1 MPTATVKYLGEL
13 RSEAIHLQSGNRII
27 TDAPTDNHGKGEAF
41 SPTDLLC
48 TSLACCMVSLMG
60 IVAMTHHITLGE
72 IDADVTKTMAAN
84 PRRVSRIEIEMRF
97 AGADY
102 SEKEKQILERAAMT
116 CPVFLSLHPDIE
128 KDIRFI
134 WA

>member
-13 RSEAIHLQSGNRII
+13 RSEATHLQSGEKII
-27 TDAPTDNHGKGEAF
+27 TDAPTDNHGRGEAF
-41 SPTDLLC
+41 SPTDLLS

-60 IVAMTHHITLGE
+60 IVANTHNIALGE
-72 IDADVTKTMAAN
+72 INADVTKTMASD

-97 AGADY
+97 SGATY
-102 SEKEKQILERAAMT
+102 SDKQKTILERAAMT

-128 KDIRFI
+128 KDIRFV
-134 WA
+134 WE

>member
-13 RSEAIHLQSGNRII
+13 RSEATHLQSGEKII
-27 TDAPTDNHGKGEAF
+27 TDAPTDNHGRGEAF
-41 SPTDLLC
+41 SPTDLLS

-60 IVAMTHHITLGE
+60 IVANTHNIALGE
-72 IDADVTKTMAAN
+72 INADVTKTMASD

-97 AGADY
+97 SGATY
-102 SEKEKQILERAAMT
+102 SDKQKIILERAAMT

-128 KDIRFI
+128 KDIRFV
-134 WA
+134 WE

>member
-13 RSEAIHLQSGNRII
+13 RSEATHVKSGQKIL
-27 TDAPTDNHGKGEAF
+27 TDAPTDNHGRGEAF
-41 SPTDLLC
+41 SPTDLLS

-60 IVAMTHHITLGE
+60 IVANTHNITLGE

-84 PRRVSRIEIEMRF
+84 PRRVSRIEVEVRF
-97 AGADY
+97 TGVTYTD
-102 SEKEKQILERAAMT
+102 KEKQILERAAMT

-128 KDIRFI
+128 KDVRFV
-134 WA
+134 WE

>member
-1 MPTATVKYLGEL
+1 MPTSTVTYLGEL

-27 TDAPTDNHGKGEAF
+27 TDAPPDNHGRGEAF

-60 IVAMTHHITLGE
+60 IVANTHGITLGE
-72 IDADVTKTMAAN
+72 IKADVTKTMAAN
-84 PRRVSRIEIEMRF
+84 PRRVSRIEIQMYF
-97 AGADY
+97 SGVAY
-102 SEKEKQILERAAMT
+102 TEKERVILERAAMT

-128 KDIRFI
+128 KDIQFI
-134 WA
+134 WE